1 MRRVPPGPRYRCAR
15 GSPVCVRT
23 HGSGYAREIVDSARH
38 EDPLVAKPFS
48 TETLLA
54 AVDAVLGPGDEE
66 SAASPAEE
74 LAPAA
79 V

>member
-1 MRRVPPGPRYRCAR
+1 
-15 GSPVCVRT
+15 
-23 HGSGYAREIVDSARH
+23 
-38 EDPLVAKPFS
+38 VAKPFS